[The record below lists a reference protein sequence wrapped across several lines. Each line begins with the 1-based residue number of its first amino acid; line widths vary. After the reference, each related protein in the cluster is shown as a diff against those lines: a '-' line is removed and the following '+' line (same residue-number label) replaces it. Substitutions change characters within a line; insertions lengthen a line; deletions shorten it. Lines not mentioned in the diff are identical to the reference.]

1 MAKAPKKE
9 EGYFKAKELTC
20 KCGCGKVEFDLG
32 FLATLNAI
40 REECGFSFA
49 LSSAYRYRRRRWT
62 STMAHNMRAPC
73 L

>member
-32 FLATLNAI
+32 FF
-40 REECGFSFA
+40 G
-49 LSSAYRYRRRRWT
+49 Y
-62 STMAHNMRAPC
+62 P
-73 L
+73 